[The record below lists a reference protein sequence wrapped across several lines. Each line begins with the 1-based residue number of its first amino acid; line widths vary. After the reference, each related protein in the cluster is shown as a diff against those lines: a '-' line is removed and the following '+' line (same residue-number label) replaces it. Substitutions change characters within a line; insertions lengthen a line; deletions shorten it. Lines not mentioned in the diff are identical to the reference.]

1 MATCILSL
9 LHTRVAATQTSI
21 QSFQPGQVASD
32 HESLR
37 SNVNGVKHLFQRE
50 YAQAPDG
57 QLGAW
62 NMLQLALCGL
72 LAFYCIWRNVRA
84 RGQQD
89 AESRRSAASR
99 VADTGV
105 GAMSEGNISIT
116 DAQLTDPGL
125 LKKHSSL
132 RSYTTSFGI
141 YPSIRVF
148 KRDHPQADKLPS
160 KPTPLPL
167 LVFIHGLGGGL
178 AQFHPLLTS
187 LVNVAPC
194 LAVDL
199 PGCGRSS
206 FSPTTWEAYSQ
217 PALLELLARV
227 IADFCEV
234 QSGQGIVLISH
245 SMGCSLSALL
255 ASTGSPLE
263 AMGIDVLGLIAICP
277 KATSPTHRE
286 LTLFR
291 RLLCLPTPILDLWR
305 YWDRRGGTESA
316 SVARFVGPG
325 ADIEIKKLQE
335 RFNIQSR
342 SRVWRRMAW
351 DIAYNHRTAN
361 LETWAALAAPIFLI
375 GGESDTITSPK
386 EVSAISHV
394 LNKQGRTDL
403 GQPTASK
410 SKSDLQSGGKDAI
423 ADGTAKPSAT
433 TTFGDESQSLEET
446 TGPTPDK
453 PKKQRV
459 LKTTVLPA
467 PAGHSLLYDS
477 STYRTLAGLIQKFL
491 WDHVDSRLSLGW
503 QLQHLCTEG
512 KWDVKNLAKW
522 EAVTPVSEPIAGVFR
537 AMKTLREVDDKHCPA
552 VFVRKWK
559 GKLKAVV
566 DISYENPVYDPRGL
580 EDGGMEYHKFPT
592 VSKIPPTA
600 DEVRDFIKLVDRIR
614 HTDSATAPA
623 DALIGVHCHYG
634 FNRTGFFVC
643 SYLIEKEHYGVQ
655 QAIDEFRAQRP
666 PGIRHDHFLD
676 TLFLRAL
683 KR

>member
-1 MATCILSL
+1 
-9 LHTRVAATQTSI
+9 
-21 QSFQPGQVASD
+21 
-32 HESLR
+32 
-37 SNVNGVKHLFQRE
+37 
-50 YAQAPDG
+50 
-57 QLGAW
+57 
-62 NMLQLALCGL
+62 
-72 LAFYCIWRNVRA
+72 
-84 RGQQD
+84 
-89 AESRRSAASR
+89 
-99 VADTGV
+99 
-105 GAMSEGNISIT
+105 
-116 DAQLTDPGL
+116 
-125 LKKHSSL
+125 
-132 RSYTTSFGI
+132 
-141 YPSIRVF
+141 
-148 KRDHPQADKLPS
+148 
-160 KPTPLPL
+160 
-167 LVFIHGLGGGL
+167 
-178 AQFHPLLTS
+178 
-187 LVNVAPC
+187 
-194 LAVDL
+194 
-199 PGCGRSS
+199 
-206 FSPTTWEAYSQ
+206 
-217 PALLELLARV
+217 
-227 IADFCEV
+227 
-234 QSGQGIVLISH
+234 
-245 SMGCSLSALL
+245 
-255 ASTGSPLE
+255 
-263 AMGIDVLGLIAICP
+263 MGIDVLGLIAICP
-277 KATSPTHRE
+277 KATTPTHRE

-291 RLLCLPTPILDLWR
+291 RLLGLPTPILDLWR

-342 SRVWRRMAW
+342 SGVWRRMAW

-375 GGESDTITSPK
+375 GGESDAITSPK

-403 GQPTASK
+403 GQPTTSK
-410 SKSDLQSGGKDAI
+410 SKSDFQSGGNDAI
-423 ADGTAKPSAT
+423 ADDTAKSSAT
-433 TTFGDESQSLEET
+433 TTFGAESQSLEET
-446 TGPTPDK
+446 TDPTPDK

-467 PAGHSLLYDS
+467 PAGHSLLYDPT
-477 STYRTLAGLIQKFL
+477 TYRTLAGLIQKFL

-503 QLQHLCTEG
+503 QLQHLSTEG

-614 HTDSATAPA
+614 HADSATAPA